1 MVLHLTPQNPGRL
14 CAYVCTCAGRPDSR
28 RRGARLLIQTFWG
41 SRASD
46 LFEAVILPILLRN
59 AKSIHLLALHTP
71 SPPQSHHREGGNC
84 NKLRGFI
91 SCSALLLPLSPTPAP
106 CRPVS
111 GYHTPVLVLTLSL
124 LSVFAGIIPFW
135 DAPYLFLSTS
145 VTRIELF
152 SSSSKEVPDTLD

>member
-1 MVLHLTPQNPGRL
+1 M
-14 CAYVCTCAGRPDSR
+14 CTCVRMCSVLCR
-28 RRGARLLIQTFWG
+28 QARLQKEGCKAAYPDVLG
-41 SRASD
+41 SRALD

-59 AKSIHLLALHTP
+59 AKSIHLLALHKP

-145 VTRIELF
+145 VTQIELF
-152 SSSSKEVPDTLD
+152 RSSSKEVYY